1 MHFEKHYLCDAHA
14 LPLTDLPMQSH
25 LWASVMVRMLPLKA
39 AAYSMQ
45 EEATQLLFQIKF
57 HFYLKLISLE
67 VNNAFKHCDLLMC
80 WSDWRRSARGWC
92 EFPYHHV
99 AIFQRSCTGHAH
111 STLCYGSG
119 NGPFLCPD
127 WLLNRLNLCV
137 SEIQFVC
144 ICWQMYMCVCGVF
157 SAHVCVLRPGLVKGI
172 LLEC

>member
-1 MHFEKHYLCDAHA
+1 
-14 LPLTDLPMQSH
+14 
-25 LWASVMVRMLPLKA
+25 
-39 AAYSMQ
+39 MQ

-67 VNNAFKHCDLLMC
+67 VNNAFKHCDLLLC
-80 WSDWRRSARGWC
+80 WSDWRTSVRGWC

-99 AIFQRSCTGHAH
+99 AISQRSCTGHAH

-144 ICWQMYMCVCGVF
+144 ICWQMYSICAYVVFFLRMFVCSDQG
-157 SAHVCVLRPGLVKGI
+157 SLREFCWNANHMLTNGHREKSRQCPVDYRTAR
-172 LLEC
+172 